1 MKKKTVAIVL
11 AAGKGS
17 RMKSKIQKQYMMLK
31 GYPVLYYSLK
41 AFEESVVDDIILVT
55 GKDEISYCREEIVKP
70 YHFTKVKKIIAG
82 GNERYLSVLN
92 AILSIKE
99 EDYQRVLIHDGARPL
114 INQEIINRCIEGIDK
129 YKACVAAM
137 PVKDTIKVANKE
149 NLAIHTPERK
159 TLWAVQTPQAFDAN
173 LIIEAYLLL
182 KSEIEN
188 GKEFMITDDAMV
200 VETFLKKYVKL
211 IEGSYHNIK
220 ITTPEDLIFAES
232 LL

>member
-17 RMKSKIQKQYMMLK
+17 RMKSKIQKQYMELK

-41 AFEESVVDDIILVT
+41 AFEESVVDDIVLVT
-55 GKDEISYCREEIVKP
+55 GEDELSYCEEEIVKR
-70 YHFTKVKKIIAG
+70 YHLTKVKKIIAG
-82 GNERYLSVLN
+82 GTERYLSVLN
-92 AILSIKE
+92 AILAIKE
-99 EDYQRVLIHDGARPL
+99 DNYQRVLIHDGARPL
-114 INQEIINRCIEGIDK
+114 ISQEIINRCIEGIDE

-137 PVKDTIKVANKE
+137 PVKDTIKVANEE
-149 NLAIHTPERK
+149 NIAIHTPERK
-159 TLWAVQTPQAFDAN
+159 TLWAVQTPQAFDAQ

-182 KSEIEN
+182 KESIEA
-188 GKEFMITDDAMV
+188 GKKILVTDDAMV

-211 IEGSYHNIK
+211 IEGSYNNIK
-220 ITTPEDLIFAES
+220 ITTPEDLSFASS

>member
-17 RMKSKIQKQYMMLK
+17 RMKSKVQKQYMILK

-41 AFEESVVDDIILVT
+41 AFEESIVDDIILVT
-55 GKDEISYCREEIVKP
+55 GKDEISYCREEIIKS

-114 INQEIINRCIEGIDK
+114 ISQEIINRCIDGIDK
-129 YKACVAAM
+129 YKACVAAV
-137 PVKDTIKVANKE
+137 PVKDTIKVANQE
-149 NLAIHTPERK
+149 NLAICTPERK
-159 TLWAVQTPQAFDAN
+159 ILWAVQTPQAFDAS

-182 KSEIEN
+182 KSEIET
-188 GKEFMITDDAMV
+188 GKELMVTDDAMV
-200 VETFLKKYVKL
+200 VETFLKRYVKL

-220 ITTPEDLIFAES
+220 ITTPEDLIFAEN